1 MTQVL
6 SGKKIFGQGRFFGV
20 SNVTNPTP
28 ARFGLVQDQ
37 TITFKRETK
46 SIFGEKQLA
55 ADVSSGSLEVTG
67 KVTYG
72 QTNPRISA
80 DLMFGV
86 TGSTGQTVE
95 ADDELGTAVSSV
107 VTVANSANWTQDLGV
122 VNVATGVRYVRV
134 ASSPVAGVSY
144 TVASGVYTFASGDA
158 TVQVKISYLWTN
170 STAGEILTITNQ
182 PMGRIGG
189 FTGVMVFPWTNPYEV
204 VEQDVLTLNNCIAS
218 DNEIS
223 SKLAD
228 YGKPTFGF
236 TSAVDASG
244 NLGTFSF
251 AEAA

>member
-1 MTQVL
+1 MTNVL

-72 QTNPRISA
+72 QSNPRISA

-86 TGSTGQTVE
+86 SGTSSQVLE
-95 ADDELGTAVSSV
+95 ADNELGTAVSSV
-107 VTVANSANWTQDLGV
+107 VTVANSSTWTQDLGV
-122 VNVATGVRYVRV
+122 TNAVTGARYVRV

-144 TVASGVYTFASGDA
+144 TVAAGAYTFASGDS
-158 TVQVKISYLWTN
+158 TVQVKISYLY
-170 STAGEILTITNQ
+170 TASNQGESLTLSNQ

-189 FTGVMVFPWTNPYEV
+189 FTAVMVFPWTNPYEV
-204 VEQDVLTLNNCIAS
+204 VEQDVLVLNSCIGS

-223 SKLAD
+223 TKLGD
-228 YGKPTFGF
+228 YAKPTFGF
-236 TSAVDASG
+236 TAGVDAND

-251 AEAA
+251 PEAA